1 MKKLLL
7 VPALMLAF
15 FFSTISSVSAA
26 DVWVDHWDSENIDI
40 YVVDDT
46 ISRKAADSTHFSA
59 VVKEVRNGRLINQQ
73 VWYFNKFKTD
83 FWRYQTEEMR
93 IKAAQKGVGARMD
106 VVMAPNGVFEYCA
119 DSLGI
124 YYYIDNGYY
133 YY

>member
-7 VPALMLAF
+7 VPAFMLAF

-26 DVWVDHWDSENIDI
+26 DVWVEHWDSENKDI
-40 YVVDDT
+40 YVVEDT
-46 ISRKAADSTHFSA
+46 ISGNSTDFSV

-106 VVMAPNGVFEYCA
+106 VVMAPNRVFEYCA

-124 YYYIDNGYY
+124 YYYIDGYY

>member
-7 VPALMLAF
+7 VPAFMLAF

-26 DVWVDHWDSENIDI
+26 DVWVDHWDSENKDI
-40 YVVDDT
+40 YVVEDT
-46 ISRKAADSTHFSA
+46 ISGNSTDFSV

-73 VWYFNKFKTD
+73 SWYFNKFKTD
-83 FWRYQTEEMR
+83 FWRCQSDEMR
-93 IKAAQKGVGARMD
+93 IKAAKKGVGARMD
-106 VVMAPNGVFEYCA
+106 VVMAPNRVFEYCA

-124 YYYIDNGYY
+124 YYYIDGYY

>member
-7 VPALMLAF
+7 VPAFMLAF

-26 DVWVDHWDSENIDI
+26 DVWVDHWDSENKDI
-40 YVVDDT
+40 YVVEDT
-46 ISRKAADSTHFSA
+46 ISGSSTNFSA
-59 VVKEVRNGRLINQQ
+59 VVKEVRNGRLINQ
-73 VWYFNKFKTD
+73 VFWYFNKFKTD
-83 FWRYQTEEMR
+83 FWRYQTDEMR
-93 IKAAQKGVGARMD
+93 IAAARKGVGARMD

-124 YYYIDNGYY
+124 YYYIDSYY

>member
-7 VPALMLAF
+7 VPAFMLAF

-26 DVWVDHWDSENIDI
+26 DVWVDHWDSENKDI
-40 YVVDDT
+40 YVVEDT
-46 ISRKAADSTHFSA
+46 ISGNSTNFSV

-73 VWYFNKFKTD
+73 SWYFNKFKTD
-83 FWRYQTEEMR
+83 FWRYQTKEMR

-106 VVMAPNGVFEYCA
+106 VVMAPNRVFEYCA

-124 YYYIDNGYY
+124 YYYIDGYY

>member
-7 VPALMLAF
+7 VPAFMLAF

-46 ISRKAADSTHFSA
+46 ISSKAADSNHFSA

-93 IKAAQKGVGARMD
+93 IKAAQKGIGAPMS
-106 VVMAPNGVFEYCA
+106 VVCAPNGVFEYCA

-124 YYYIDNGYY
+124 YYYIDGYY

>member
-7 VPALMLAF
+7 VPAFMLAF

-26 DVWVDHWDSENIDI
+26 DVWVAHWDSENKDL
-40 YVVDDT
+40 YVVEDT
-46 ISRKAADSTHFSA
+46 ISGNSTNFSV

-73 VWYFNKFKTD
+73 FYYFNKFETGPWRCQTD
-83 FWRYQTEEMR
+83 EMR
-93 IKAAQKGVGARMD
+93 IKAAKKGIGAPMS
-106 VVMAPNGVFEYCA
+106 VVVAPDRLFEYCA

>member
-7 VPALMLAF
+7 VPAFMLAF

-26 DVWVDHWDSENIDI
+26 DVWVAHWDSENKDI
-40 YVVDDT
+40 YIVEDT
-46 ISRKAADSTHFSA
+46 ISGNSTDFSV

-73 VWYFNKFKTD
+73 SWYFNKFKTD
-83 FWRYQTEEMR
+83 FWRCQSDEMR

-106 VVMAPNGVFEYCA
+106 VVMAPNRVFEYCA

-124 YYYIDNGYY
+124 YYYIDGYY

>member
-7 VPALMLAF
+7 VPAFMLAF

-26 DVWVDHWDSENIDI
+26 DVWVDHWDSENKDI
-40 YVVDDT
+40 YVVEDT
-46 ISRKAADSTHFSA
+46 ISGNSTNFSV

-73 VWYFNKFKTD
+73 SWYFNKFKTD
-83 FWRYQTEEMR
+83 FWRCQSDEMR

-106 VVMAPNGVFEYCA
+106 VVMAPNRVFEHCA

-124 YYYIDNGYY
+124 YYYIDGYY

>member
-26 DVWVDHWDSENIDI
+26 DVWVAHWDSENIDI

-46 ISRKAADSTHFSA
+46 ISSKAADSNHFSA
-59 VVKEVRNGRLINQQ
+59 VVKEVRDGRLINQQ

-83 FWRYQTEEMR
+83 FWRYQTKEMR
-93 IKAAQKGVGARMD
+93 I
-106 VVMAPNGVFEYCA
+106 
-119 DSLGI
+119 I
-124 YYYIDNGYY
+124 
-133 YY
+133 

>member
-26 DVWVDHWDSENIDI
+26 AVWVAHWDSENKDI
-40 YVVDDT
+40 YVVEDT
-46 ISRKAADSTHFSA
+46 ISGNSTNFSV

-73 VWYFNKFKTD
+73 TWYFNKFKTD

-106 VVMAPNGVFEYCA
+106 VVMAPNRVFEYCA

-124 YYYIDNGYY
+124 YYYIDGYY

>member
-7 VPALMLAF
+7 VPAFMLAF

-26 DVWVDHWDSENIDI
+26 DVWVEHWDSENKDI
-40 YVVDDT
+40 YVVEDT
-46 ISRKAADSTHFSA
+46 ISGNSTDFSV

-73 VWYFNKFKTD
+73 SWYFNKFKTD
-83 FWRYQTEEMR
+83 FWRYQTKEMR

-106 VVMAPNGVFEYCA
+106 VVMAPNRVFEYCA

-124 YYYIDNGYY
+124 YY
-133 YY
+133 

>member
-7 VPALMLAF
+7 VPAFMLAF

-26 DVWVDHWDSENIDI
+26 DVWVAHWDSENKDI
-40 YVVDDT
+40 YVVEDT
-46 ISRKAADSTHFSA
+46 ISGNSTNFSV

-73 VWYFNKFKTD
+73 SWYFNKFKTD
-83 FWRYQTEEMR
+83 FWRYQTDEMR
-93 IKAAQKGVGARMD
+93 IKAAQKGIGARMD
-106 VVMAPNGVFEYCA
+106 VVMAPNRVFEYCA

-124 YYYIDNGYY
+124 YYYIDGYY

>member
-7 VPALMLAF
+7 VPAFMLAF

-26 DVWVDHWDSENIDI
+26 DVWVDHWDSENKDI
-40 YVVDDT
+40 YVVEDT
-46 ISRKAADSTHFSA
+46 ISGNSTDFSV

-73 VWYFNKFKTD
+73 SWYFNKFKTD
-83 FWRYQTEEMR
+83 FWRCQSDEMR
-93 IKAAQKGVGARMD
+93 IKAAKKGIGARMD
-106 VVMAPNGVFEYCA
+106 VVMAPNRVFEYCA

-124 YYYIDNGYY
+124 YYYIDGYY

>member
-7 VPALMLAF
+7 VPAFMLAF

-73 VWYFNKFKTD
+73 SWYFNKFKTD
-83 FWRYQTEEMR
+83 FWRCQSDEMR

-106 VVMAPNGVFEYCA
+106 VVMAPNRVFEYCA

-124 YYYIDNGYY
+124 YYYIDGYY

>member
-7 VPALMLAF
+7 VPAFMLAF

-26 DVWVDHWDSENIDI
+26 DVWVEQWDSENKDI
-40 YVVDDT
+40 YVVEDT
-46 ISRKAADSTHFSA
+46 ISGNSTDFSV

-73 VWYFNKFKTD
+73 SWYFNKFKTD
-83 FWRYQTEEMR
+83 FWRCQSDEMR

-106 VVMAPNGVFEYCA
+106 VVMAPNRVFEYCA

-124 YYYIDNGYY
+124 YYYIDGYY

>member
-7 VPALMLAF
+7 VPAFMLAF

-26 DVWVDHWDSENIDI
+26 DVWVAHWDSENKDI
-40 YVVDDT
+40 YVVEDT
-46 ISRKAADSTHFSA
+46 ISGNSTNFSV

-73 VWYFNKFKTD
+73 YWYFNKFKTD

-106 VVMAPNGVFEYCA
+106 VVMAPNRVFEYCA

-124 YYYIDNGYY
+124 YYYIDGYY

>member
-1 MKKLLL
+1 
-7 VPALMLAF
+7 MLAF

-26 DVWVDHWDSENIDI
+26 DVWVEHWDSENKDI
-40 YVVDDT
+40 YVVEDT
-46 ISRKAADSTHFSA
+46 ISGNSTDFSV

-73 VWYFNKFKTD
+73 SWYFNKFKTD
-83 FWRYQTEEMR
+83 FWRCQSDEMR

-106 VVMAPNGVFEYCA
+106 VVMAPNRVFEYCA

-124 YYYIDNGYY
+124 YYYIDGYY

>member
-7 VPALMLAF
+7 VPAFMLAF

-26 DVWVDHWDSENIDI
+26 DVWVEHWDSENKDI
-40 YVVDDT
+40 YVVEDT
-46 ISRKAADSTHFSA
+46 ISGNSTDFSV

-73 VWYFNKFKTD
+73 SWYFNKFKTD

-93 IKAAQKGVGARMD
+93 IKAAQKGIGARMD
-106 VVMAPNGVFEYCA
+106 VVMAPNRVFEYCA

-124 YYYIDNGYY
+124 YYYIDGYY

>member
-7 VPALMLAF
+7 VPAFMLAF

-26 DVWVDHWDSENIDI
+26 DVWVNHWDSENKDI
-40 YVVDDT
+40 YVVEDT
-46 ISRKAADSTHFSA
+46 ISGNSTDFSV

-73 VWYFNKFKTD
+73 FWYFNKFKTD
-83 FWRYQTEEMR
+83 FWRYQTDEMR
-93 IKAAQKGVGARMD
+93 IKAAQKGVGARMG
-106 VVMAPNGVFEYCA
+106 VVMAPNRVFEYCA

-124 YYYIDNGYY
+124 YYYIDSYY

>member
-7 VPALMLAF
+7 VPAFMLAF

-26 DVWVDHWDSENIDI
+26 DVWVEHWDSENKDI
-40 YVVDDT
+40 YVVEDT
-46 ISRKAADSTHFSA
+46 ISGNSTHFSA

-73 VWYFNKFKTD
+73 SWYFNKFKTD
-83 FWRYQTEEMR
+83 FWRCQSDEMR

-106 VVMAPNGVFEYCA
+106 VVMAPNRVFEYCA

-124 YYYIDNGYY
+124 YYYIDGYY

>member
-7 VPALMLAF
+7 VPAFMLAF

-26 DVWVDHWDSENIDI
+26 DVWVDHWDSENKDI
-40 YVVDDT
+40 YVVEDT
-46 ISRKAADSTHFSA
+46 ISGNSTNFSV

-73 VWYFNKFKTD
+73 SWYFNKFKTD

-93 IKAAQKGVGARMD
+93 IKAAQKGIGARMD
-106 VVMAPNGVFEYCA
+106 VVMAPNRVFEYCA

-124 YYYIDNGYY
+124 YYYIDGYY

>member
-7 VPALMLAF
+7 VPAFMLAF

-26 DVWVDHWDSENIDI
+26 DVWVAHWDSENKDI
-40 YVVDDT
+40 YIVEDT
-46 ISRKAADSTHFSA
+46 ISGNSTDFSV

-73 VWYFNKFKTD
+73 SWYFNKFKTD

-106 VVMAPNGVFEYCA
+106 VVMAPNRVFEYCA

-124 YYYIDNGYY
+124 YYYIDGYY

>member
-7 VPALMLAF
+7 VPAFMLAF

-26 DVWVDHWDSENIDI
+26 DVWVDHWDSENKDI
-40 YVVDDT
+40 YVVEDT
-46 ISRKAADSTHFSA
+46 ISGNSTNFSV

-73 VWYFNKFKTD
+73 SWYFNKFKTD

-106 VVMAPNGVFEYCA
+106 VVMAPNRVFEYCA

-124 YYYIDNGYY
+124 YYYIDGYY

>member
-7 VPALMLAF
+7 APAFMLAF
-15 FFSTISSVSAA
+15 FVSTISSVSAA
-26 DVWVDHWDSENIDI
+26 DVWVEHWDSENKDI
-40 YVVDDT
+40 YVVEDT
-46 ISRKAADSTHFSA
+46 ISGNSTDFSV

-73 VWYFNKFKTD
+73 SWYFNKFKTD
-83 FWRYQTEEMR
+83 FWRCQSDEMR

-106 VVMAPNGVFEYCA
+106 VVMAPNRVFEYCA

-124 YYYIDNGYY
+124 YYYINGYY

>member
-7 VPALMLAF
+7 VPAFMLAF

-26 DVWVDHWDSENIDI
+26 DVWVEHWDSENKDI
-40 YVVDDT
+40 YVVEDT
-46 ISRKAADSTHFSA
+46 ISGNSTDFSV

-73 VWYFNKFKTD
+73 SWYFNKFKTD
-83 FWRYQTEEMR
+83 FWRCQSDEMR

-106 VVMAPNGVFEYCA
+106 VVMAPNRVFEYCA

-124 YYYIDNGYY
+124 YYYLDGYY
-133 YY
+133 DD

>member
-7 VPALMLAF
+7 VPAFMLAF

-26 DVWVDHWDSENIDI
+26 DVWVDHWDSENKDI
-40 YVVDDT
+40 YVVEDT
-46 ISRKAADSTHFSA
+46 ISGNSTNFSV

-73 VWYFNKFKTD
+73 SWYFNKFKTD
-83 FWRYQTEEMR
+83 FWRCQSDEMR

-106 VVMAPNGVFEYCA
+106 VVMAPNRVFEYCA

-124 YYYIDNGYY
+124 YYYIDGYY

>member
-7 VPALMLAF
+7 VPAFMLAF

-26 DVWVDHWDSENIDI
+26 DVWVEHWDSENKDI
-40 YVVDDT
+40 YVVEDT
-46 ISRKAADSTHFSA
+46 ISGNSTDFSV

-73 VWYFNKFKTD
+73 SWYFNKFKTD

-106 VVMAPNGVFEYCA
+106 VVMAPNRVFEYCA

-124 YYYIDNGYY
+124 YYYIDGYY

>member
-7 VPALMLAF
+7 VPAFMLAF

-26 DVWVDHWDSENIDI
+26 DVWVDHWDSENKDI
-40 YVVDDT
+40 YVVEDT
-46 ISRKAADSTHFSA
+46 ISGNSTDFSV

-73 VWYFNKFKTD
+73 SWYFNKFKTD

-106 VVMAPNGVFEYCA
+106 VVMAPNRVFEYCA

-124 YYYIDNGYY
+124 YYYIDGYY

>member
-7 VPALMLAF
+7 VPAFMLAF

-26 DVWVDHWDSENIDI
+26 DVWVAHWDSENKDI
-40 YVVDDT
+40 YVVEDT
-46 ISRKAADSTHFSA
+46 ISGNSTDFSV

-73 VWYFNKFKTD
+73 SWYFNKFKTD
-83 FWRYQTEEMR
+83 FWRYQTKEMR
-93 IKAAQKGVGARMD
+93 IKAAKKGIGARMD
-106 VVMAPNGVFEYCA
+106 LVMAPNRVFEYCA

-124 YYYIDNGYY
+124 YYYIDGYY